1 MRLAF
6 VTPWYGPDIPGGAET
21 EVRRTAEH
29 LGQAGLEVEVLTTCI
44 RDFYADWSHNY
55 YPSGPE
61 MTNGVLV
68 RRFPVGPRDKARFD
82 AVNAKLLQG
91 LTVSAAEERVFV
103 SEMMRADALYD
114 YVEDHSRDYLF
125 FFIPYMFATTY
136 FGIQICPERSYLI
149 PCLHDEAYARLN
161 IYRSAFAGLRGWLFL
176 SAPEMALA
184 QRLFDLDSV
193 HLTLVGGG
201 VDTAFTADADAFRR
215 KYALEGPFLLF
226 AGRRDAGKN
235 VELLV
240 DFFRRYR
247 CERPGRSA
255 LQLIFIGPG
264 RMPVKLAAG
273 ENIIDLGFVPG
284 QDKYNAYGAA
294 TLLCQPSVRE
304 SFSIVLM
311 ESWMAGRP
319 ALVHADCAVTKDHCK
334 RSNGGLYFANYDEFA
349 LCLDLLLDRPR
360 LAARMGKNGRAY
372 VLENFCWDIIVDK
385 YQRLLEGAS

>member
-21 EVRRTAEH
+21 EVRHTAEH
-29 LGQAGLEVEVLTTCI
+29 LRRAGLEVEVLTTCI

-55 YPSGPE
+55 HPSGPAVI
-61 MTNGVLV
+61 NGVLV

-91 LTVSAAEERVFV
+91 LTISAAEERVFV

-125 FFIPYMFATTY
+125 FFMPYMFATTY
-136 FGIQICPERSYLI
+136 FGVQICPERSYLI
-149 PCLHDEAYARLN
+149 PCLHDEAYARLS
-161 IYRSAFAGLRGWLFL
+161 IYRSAFTGLRGWLFL

-184 QRLFDLDSV
+184 QRLYDLDSA

-201 VDTAFTADADAFRR
+201 VDTAFTTDADAFRR
-215 KYALEGPFLLF
+215 KYALDGPFVLY

-247 CERPGRSA
+247 CERPGRSD
-255 LQLIFIGPG
+255 LRLIFIGPG

-273 ENIIDLGFVPG
+273 ENITDLGFVPI
-284 QDKYNAYGAA
+284 QDKYNAYAAA

-311 ESWMAGRP
+311 ESWVAGRP
-319 ALVHADCAVTKDHCK
+319 VLVHSDCAVTKDHC
-334 RSNGGLYFANYDEFA
+334 RHSNGGLYFSTYDEFA

-360 LAARMGKNGRAY
+360 LAARMGENGRAY
-372 VLENFCWDIIVDK
+372 VLENFGWDIIEDK
-385 YQRLLEGAS
+385 YQWLLEDVS